1 MTQFLGVSV
10 SVNAGVMDSNADAN
24 LGLDAHPGW
33 VSLTFA
39 YEPFFLIDGNLAACF
54 VSSINFLAPE

>member
-24 LGLDAHPGW
+24 SGLDAHPGW

-54 VSSINFLAPE
+54 VSR

>member
-24 LGLDAHPGW
+24 SGLDAHPG
-33 VSLTFA
+33 
-39 YEPFFLIDGNLAACF
+39 
-54 VSSINFLAPE
+54 